1 MQKVVILGAL
11 LAALFLG
18 AVYIYSAESDIIRIQ
33 YTGERAI
40 VEPIADYDKTSMGF
54 GEDFYVATFHFK
66 TADGR
71 TIDKERSF
79 PNELLDD
86 IKNNQ
91 PIVVCYRSNDPENFF
106 FEKFQPSILVFLF
119 VILLFHIIAVAFQK
133 ALRELKAERRKD
145 YIRNIATHLERE

>member
-1 MQKVVILGAL
+1 MQKVILLGVL

-18 AVYIYSAESDIIRIQ
+18 AVYIYSAESGIIRIQ

-40 VEPIADYDKTSMGF
+40 VEPVSDYEKTDMSI
-54 GEDFYVATFHFK
+54 GEDIYVATFHFK

-79 PNELLDD
+79 PSELLND

-106 FEKFQPSILVFLF
+106 FEKFQPSIYLFLF

-145 YIRNIATHLERE
+145 YISNIATHLERE